1 MADNYKQYTSC
12 CQAKDWVS
20 LSTYLGFAAAGLAVV
35 WIPIIAL
42 AGWCA
47 LFYLLVAAAAAGVA
61 ACRWWLEVR
70 LVCLGGDRSAIGML
84 VSSEPPADK
93 SWPGSVDSDFSMNL
107 LPYPALPG
115 IKQADL
121 ELTSPYGFLVAEQAG
136 TKQHVGFFT
145 GEKATEK
152 NGVESAILHAE
163 FEGAGV
169 RDVLIAVTVALGLAI
184 AALIACV
191 AIPPPWGLIVAGI
204 LALLA
209 FLAALFGT
217 LFGSGDH
224 GAPGDVKGAPTE
236 VHDNDPVTG
245 LGADLL
251 YVYGTWVFDSLHTGW
266 NEIHPIKK
274 CTFVGKWEGAWPA
287 DIVDVQHRLDAGF
300 ADARDPA
307 TVSRQAEDRF
317 TWAIHP
323 LVDGCGEAVD
333 VPAPAPAGAGLH

>member
-1 MADNYKQYTSC
+1 MADDYKQYTSC
-12 CQAKDWVS
+12 CQPKNWLS
-20 LSTYLGFAAAGLAVV
+20 LPAYLGFAAAGLAII
-35 WIPIIAL
+35 WIPLIAL

-47 LFYLLVAAAAAGVA
+47 LFYLLVAAAAEGVA
-61 ACRWWLEVR
+61 ACTWWLEVR

-93 SWPGSVDSDFSMNL
+93 SWPGSVDSDFSINL

-115 IKQADL
+115 VTQGDL
-121 ELTSPYGFLVAEQAG
+121 ELTSPYGVLVTEQAS
-136 TKQHVGFFT
+136 TKQHVGFFS

-169 RDVLIAVTVALGLAI
+169 RDVLIAVTVALALAI

-217 LFGSGDH
+217 LIGSGDG

-236 VHDNDPVTG
+236 LHDNDPVTG

-274 CTFVGKWEGAWPA
+274 CTFVGKWDGAWPT
-287 DIVDVQHRLDAGF
+287 DLVDVQHRLDAGF

-307 TVSRQAEDRF
+307 TVGRQSEDKY
-317 TWAIHP
+317 TWKIHP
-323 LVDGCGEAVD
+323 LVDGCGETVE
-333 VPAPAPAGAGLH
+333 VPPPPPTGGGLR

>member
-20 LSTYLGFAAAGLAVV
+20 LSAYLGFAAAGLAVV

-115 IKQADL
+115 VTQADL
-121 ELTSPYGFLVAEQAG
+121 ELTSPYGVLVAEQAG
-136 TKQHVGFFT
+136 PNSMSGSSPGRRQRRRT
-145 GEKATEK
+145 A
-152 NGVESAILHAE
+152 SR
-163 FEGAGV
+163 V
-169 RDVLIAVTVALGLAI
+169 RSCMPSSKVPACVTSSSPSRVALGLAI

-274 CTFVGKWEGAWPA
+274 CTFVGKWDGAWPT

-333 VPAPAPAGAGLH
+333 VPAPTPAGAGLH